1 MAPQRQQHRN
11 VVSIPQN
18 VYKRST
24 GDMPGRRI
32 PRSCDPVAII
42 RRADRKMSC
51 PNPFGYS
58 QHCAT
63 MSGSSLNK
71 RKLSFLPEN
80 ELRPQSSEKKRR
92 MDAVQDPEPLSSS
105 SIRPP
110 REIISISSDN
120 EVGVIPT
127 KTKQAA
133 EAIPSKAE
141 HHHTPEIDSA
151 LRLASSEKRKHSAIL
166 ANEVASQSC
175 DKKQRLEIGQKEE
188 PLLAVPHK
196 QEQEVIVIS
205 PDNDAHTGPEQ
216 AGPATASTM
225 KDGHK
230 LQVLPKF
237 QAIVD
242 KVLPVTDLKNRAVL
256 ERAYATST
264 YFRETYVVLRYLGSG
279 GSGLVLAAIRVCD
292 WREVAIKLIPQTT
305 PTEMENVV
313 LELRVMSSLAE
324 HDNVISILDFFSSSL
339 DVDTDVIDPSSAA
352 STDIMYIVT
361 EMGGISLL
369 DFVDLH
375 KPSQMQGFNTVS
387 RTQGTRLL
395 PQSSIRSPYNSS
407 IQEVHLRSIFKQIS
421 LGLHSLHAQSFV
433 HGDMKDENTLISVD
447 HAAKTYRARICDFG
461 HSRQALP
468 TSPIYYF
475 YGTPI
480 LAPPEMDRNI
490 QIMNA
495 LKNRGRPIQ
504 ELFQHNPDLFSGYE
518 ADVWALGLSL
528 FSLIHGS
535 RPSEIFETDK
545 TLLARYKAKRSSKQ
559 MFPFA
564 LQANLDPELQHL
576 LKNMLAVD
584 PAKRLTMDEVIHH
597 PWVVREP

>member
-18 VYKRST
+18 VYKRLA

-63 MSGSSLNK
+63 MSESSLNK
-71 RKLSFLPEN
+71 RKLPFLPEN

-105 SIRPP
+105 SSRPP

-120 EVGVIPT
+120 EVGVIPA

-141 HHHTPEIDSA
+141 
-151 LRLASSEKRKHSAIL
+151 
-166 ANEVASQSC
+166 
-175 DKKQRLEIGQKEE
+175 
-188 PLLAVPHK
+188 PLLEAPHK

-216 AGPATASTM
+216 AGPATASTK

-230 LQVLPKF
+230 FQVLPKF

-264 YFRETYVVLRYLGSG
+264 YFRETYVVLRYLGNG
-279 GSGLVLAAIRVCD
+279 GSGLVLAAKRVCD
-292 WREVAIKLIPQTT
+292 WREVAIKLIPQTK
-305 PTEMENVV
+305 PAVMENVI
-313 LELRVMSSLAE
+313 LEIRVMSSLAE
-324 HDNVISILDFFSSSL
+324 HDNVIPILDFFSSSL
-339 DVDTDVIDPSSAA
+339 DVDTDVIDPSGAT

-468 TSPIYYF
+468 TSPVYYF
-475 YGTPI
+475 YGTTI
-480 LAPPEMDRNI
+480 LSPPEMDRNI
-490 QIMNA
+490 QIVDA
-495 LKNRGRPIQ
+495 LKKRGRPIQ
-504 ELFQHNPDLFSGYE
+504 ELLQHNPDLFSGYE

-535 RPSEIFETDK
+535 LPSEIFETDK
-545 TLLARYKAKRSSKQ
+545 TLVARYKANRSSKQ

-576 LKNMLAVD
+576 LENMLAVD